1 MVEQILHFIGHTFHP
16 DRSSTDAAKTRWA
29 QDRNFY
35 RQNLITWS
43 AHWLDSRGVSLKPER
58 FQKEICDKL
67 LEVKLHIN
75 SRPQP
80 STLNPQPIKNWPR
93 FLTHCIQDHFKHNGE
108 RLYEEAKA
116 LRNQVDAAL
125 DKALA
130 RGQPAEPA
138 ALDPIRV
145 LALAHQVNKP
155 KPKKLAKPDN
165 QPTLFEL

>member
-58 FQKEICDKL
+58 FQKEIMDKL
-67 LEVKLHIN
+67 LDVKLN
-75 SRPQP
+75 QRAEV
-80 STLNPQPIKNWPR
+80 KNWPR

-130 RGQPAEPA
+130 RGQAAEPA